1 MMAQRHE
8 ISLLMFENIT
18 KKGEDNM
25 LSSCMKIS
33 CFRQRITWYFIG
45 VFFNRERIL
54 HGSTEVRN
62 FSSSVEKYFT
72 SEQRKQEK
80 YLSTQD
86 EKMSYLQAAIKYSI
100 YYINTNEILIYL

>member
-1 MMAQRHE
+1 MYE
-8 ISLLMFENIT
+8 DIMFQT
-18 KKGEDNM
+18 KDH
-25 LSSCMKIS
+25 LVFHWC
-33 CFRQRITWYFIG
+33 
-45 VFFNRERIL
+45 FFNRERIL

-86 EKMSYLQAAIKYSI
+86 EKCRTSKQP
-100 YYINTNEILIYL
+100 

>member
-1 MMAQRHE
+1 MMTQRHE

-86 EKMSYLQAAIKYSI
+86 EKCRTSKQP
-100 YYINTNEILIYL
+100 

>member
-1 MMAQRHE
+1 MAQRHE

-18 KKGEDNM
+18 KHVKITCYLHVWRYHVSDKGS
-25 LSSCMKIS
+25 LGIS
-33 CFRQRITWYFIG
+33 LVF
-45 VFFNRERIL
+45 FFNRERIL
-54 HGSTEVRN
+54 HGSTEVKN

-86 EKMSYLQAAIKYSI
+86 EKCRTSKQP
-100 YYINTNEILIYL
+100 